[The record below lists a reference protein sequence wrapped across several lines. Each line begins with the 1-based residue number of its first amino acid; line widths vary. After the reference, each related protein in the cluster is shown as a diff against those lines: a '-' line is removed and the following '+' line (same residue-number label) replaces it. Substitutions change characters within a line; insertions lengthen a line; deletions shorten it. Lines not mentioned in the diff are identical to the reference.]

1 MEEAEVPLE
10 QTQEHIN
17 EHAHG
22 SKVSWVLGV
31 ALTSALLAA
40 FAAVSSLMA
49 GHHANEAMMEQMHA
63 SDQWAYYQ
71 AKGIKSGVITTRIEI
86 LKAMGKA
93 ITAGDEDKVKQYKDD
108 QEKIQ
113 EEAHKLESD
122 SKSHL
127 KIHMVLARSVTMFQV
142 AIAVSAIAVLTK
154 RRRFWYVGI
163 GFGVL
168 GIAFFIQGLLTH

>member
-1 MEEAEVPLE
+1 MEAPEVPLE

-22 SKVSWVLGV
+22 SRVSWVLGV

-49 GHHANEAMMEQMHA
+49 GHHANEAMMEQMQS
-63 SDQWAYYQ
+63 SDQWAFYQ
-71 AKGIKSGVITTRIEI
+71 AKGIKAGVLTAKADILRALGKEI
-86 LKAMGKA
+86 SKA
-93 ITAGDEDKVKQYKDD
+93 DEKKMEQYKDD

-113 EEAHKLESD
+113 EEAKQKQEESEA
-122 SKSHL
+122 HL
-127 KIHMVLARSVTMFQV
+127 HTHVILARSVTMFQV
-142 AIAVSAIAVLTK
+142 GIAISAISVLTK

-163 GFGVL
+163 AFGVI
-168 GIAFFIQGLLTH
+168 GVGFFIQGLLTH